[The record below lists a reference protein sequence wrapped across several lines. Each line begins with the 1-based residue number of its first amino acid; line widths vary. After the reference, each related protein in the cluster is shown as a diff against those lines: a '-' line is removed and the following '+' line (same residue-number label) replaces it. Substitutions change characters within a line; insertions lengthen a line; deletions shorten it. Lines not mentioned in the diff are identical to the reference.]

1 MAIEPIQFSLSSY
14 NKLSILRKQLDD
26 RSREFEEIEGTIRE
40 LWLYVNEVEFLKSI
54 SSAYAGLDAKEQMA
68 QITTLEARR
77 NLLNDLTKTLSDL
90 LIKTEQETKS
100 GKGSSIPSAPR
111 TLEKNSLSE
120 KPSSAPAPAT
130 GNADPNKKPL
140 SFDEFRKKFPTSGV

>member
-26 RSREFEEIEGTIRE
+26 RTREFEEIEGTIRE
-40 LWLYVNEVEFLKSI
+40 LWLYVNEVDFLKSI
-54 SSAYAGLDAKEQMA
+54 SSAYAGLDAKEQIA
-68 QITTLEARR
+68 QISTLEARR
-77 NLLNDLTKTLSDL
+77 NLLHDLTKTLNDL

-100 GKGSSIPSAPR
+100 GKGSTAPSAPR

-120 KPSSAPAPAT
+120 KPATTAAPAT
-130 GNADPNKKPL
+130 GSTDPNKKPL